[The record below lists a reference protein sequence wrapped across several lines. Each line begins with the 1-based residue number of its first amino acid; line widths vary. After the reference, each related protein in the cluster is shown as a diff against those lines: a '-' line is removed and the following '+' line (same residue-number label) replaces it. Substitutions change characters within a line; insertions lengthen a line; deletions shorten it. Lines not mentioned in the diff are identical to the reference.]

1 MNSRPRSISSN
12 NINGEKRKHTLSVQ
26 NNSQNPLDE
35 MSREDMIT
43 VIKDLK
49 EERETL
55 IQEKEC
61 IIKHTKEIE
70 SELTS
75 IKIKIANK
83 LLEKLFNN
91 EKPSKATQTEY
102 FVLNTSFT
110 RHSKTG
116 QCHFNSS

>member
-1 MNSRPRSISSN
+1 
-12 NINGEKRKHTLSVQ
+12 
-26 NNSQNPLDE
+26 